1 MSHILYGYTVLAMST
16 GFQPPPPP
24 MPKYVVSDEWVC
36 RTCSRLVITMVQEYP
51 HPRMRLDCKL
61 GRVCPVATCE
71 EWEREIGVE

>member
-1 MSHILYGYTVLAMST
+1 
-16 GFQPPPPP
+16 